1 MVEFGQHLMLE
12 VLEQIGRKQPTCL
25 PGIDE
30 TVELM
35 DQHRVMVLEL
45 GYHRLVQGVQLPRIH
60 HGDQSTCDRGV
71 IPAHALQRLESG
83 SCVLAGLVVV
93 AEGRST
99 VQLGG
104 QLIVDAIGHIR
115 QNAYGLA

>member
-1 MVEFGQHLMLE
+1 
-12 VLEQIGRKQPTCL
+12 
-25 PGIDE
+25 
-30 TVELM
+30 M